1 MSLLQRFG
9 TGQGFLKAGF
19 LGFPKSGKSYTSAL
33 LAIGLHKYLKLE
45 GAVAMFDTEGGSEY
59 LSPLFS
65 AAGIEFVGI
74 RSRSLGDLISVAKEC
89 QDKSIPIL
97 IGDSMTH
104 VWREVCDSYLKQINE
119 SLRAKGRPMRT
130 RMEFQDWAPIKAK
143 WAEWTD
149 LYLNSRLHVII
160 CGRAGYEWDFEERE
174 DGSGK
179 DLVKTGIK
187 MKTEAEFGFEPSLLV
202 QMERV
207 QQRDED
213 TNKLSKIF
221 THRATVIGDRFAVL
235 DGSACDD
242 PDFSF
247 FLPHVKMLVPGAH
260 APIDTEKKTDLGIG
274 EDGEDQYHRDRR
286 QRTILI
292 EEIEGE
298 LLRAWPGQTKEDKT
312 CKANAIEKA
321 FGTRSWTKVEGLDK
335 EKLQAGLKEIRE
347 MIAPK
352 PAVEDPKPEVAA

>member
-19 LGFPKSGKSYTSAL
+19 LGFPKSGKSYTSSL
-33 LAIGLHKYLKLE
+33 LAIGLYKYLKLS

-59 LSPLFS
+59 LAPLFKE
-65 AAGIEFVGI
+65 AGIEFLGI
-74 RSRSLGDLISVAKEC
+74 RSRSLGDLITVAREC
-89 QDKSIPIL
+89 ESDGHPIL

-104 VWREVCDSYLKQINE
+104 VWREVCESYLKQINE
-119 SLRAKGRPMRT
+119 ALRAKNKPMRT

-149 LYLNSRLHVII
+149 LYLNSKLHVII

-179 DLVKTGIK
+179 DLVKTGVK

-207 QQRDED
+207 QLRDDEK
-213 TNKLSKIF
+213 KLTKVF
-221 THRATVIGDRFAVL
+221 VHRATVIGDRFAAL
-235 DGSACDD
+235 DGKSSDD
-242 PDFSF
+242 PGFDFF
-247 FLPHVKMLVPGAH
+247 MPHVEMLVPGAH
-260 APIDTEKKTDLGIG
+260 APIDTEKKTDMGIG
-274 EDGEDQYHRDRR
+274 EDGEDQYHKERR
-286 QRTILI
+286 ERTILL

-312 CKANAIEKA
+312 SKANAIETA
-321 FGTRSWTKVEGLDK
+321 FGTRSWTKVEGMGK
-335 EKLQAGLKEIRE
+335 EKLQGGLKTIRD

-352 PAVEDPKPEVAA
+352 EQPKPEEAA